1 MKDRDKVN
9 MLLVKMKDSTKVEMM
24 VIIYMKDRARVEM
37 MLVKVGVHVVDQD
50 EGYGKGGNN
59 AGVWYTG
66 VWPHSYREFMKPV

>member
-37 MLVKVGVHVVDQD
+37 MLVKVGGDVVDQD
-50 EGYGKGGNN
+50 EGYGKGGNY
-59 AGVWYTG
+59 GG
-66 VWPHSYREFMKPV
+66 GDLYR

>member
-24 VIIYMKDRARVEM
+24 
-37 MLVKVGVHVVDQD
+37 LVGVGGDVVDQD